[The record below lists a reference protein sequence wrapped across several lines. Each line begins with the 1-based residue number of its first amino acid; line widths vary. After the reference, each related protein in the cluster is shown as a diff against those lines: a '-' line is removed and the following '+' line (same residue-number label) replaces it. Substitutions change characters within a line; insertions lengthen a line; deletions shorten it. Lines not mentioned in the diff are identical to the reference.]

1 MDEKIQKFFY
11 RHNIHI
17 NDIKYL
23 SREENK
29 TCIYITDG
37 RTVRTF
43 ITIKDFFKV
52 LISYNFLS
60 INKGVLVSRNHI
72 DYIENCTYHMNDGT
86 LLEGR
91 KRTAAAHKS
100 LNKALHQEPCTP
112 FIDICSRFSI
122 LNQMPIACCV
132 IELTYKEE
140 GSGLDFLFRYC
151 NRAFEQLE
159 KKNKEDVLNQSFYK
173 IFPYGARKLLPT
185 YTDVA
190 VNGGNRHIRFYSPG
204 INRELIIKCFQPVEN
219 FCACMLI
226 PVDELAK

>member
-23 SREENK
+23 TREENK
-29 TCIYITDG
+29 TCVYMTDG
-37 RTVRTF
+37 RIVRTF
-43 ITIKDFFKV
+43 ITVKEFFKV
-52 LISYNFLS
+52 LVSYNFLN
-60 INKGVLVSRNHI
+60 INKGVLVSRKQVDH
-72 DYIENCTYHMNDGT
+72 IENCTYHMNDGT

-100 LNKALHQEPCTP
+100 LNKTLHQDPGSS
-112 FIDICSRFSI
+112 FADAHSRFSI

-132 IELTYKEE
+132 IELIYNED
-140 GSGLDFLFRYC
+140 GSGIDFLFRYC
-151 NRAFEQLE
+151 NKAFEQLE
-159 KKNKEDVLNQSFYK
+159 KKTEEDILDQSFYK

-190 VNGGNRHIRFYSPG
+190 VNGGGRHIRFHSPG
-204 INRELIIKCFQPVEN
+204 INRELVIKCFQPMEN